1 MNTNYSF
8 NMSKE
13 NHVPVANNKDLLMTK
28 LTSNRII
35 DQEKVN
41 ENISKER

>member
-8 NMSKE
+8 NMSKG
-13 NHVPVANNKDLLMTK
+13 NHVPVANNKDLLIKK

-35 DQEKVN
+35 DQAKVY